1 MTAQAA
7 GPGTGEDARG
17 SRTVDG
23 HVVLAAAELADVALA
38 WPVRSTR
45 VLAHG
50 HVATFAEDEVVAPDS
65 STMHREYL
73 RHPGAVGVIALD
85 EHERVVLVRQYRHP
99 VRHRLVEPP
108 AGLLDHAGEDP
119 LVAAQ
124 RELAEE
130 VGLAAGRWDVL
141 VDLFSTPGIISEGI
155 RVFLARDLAPADRPD
170 GFTAEG
176 EEAEMDTV
184 WATLDDLLEAVLGGR
199 VHNPTLVS
207 GVLAAGVARVG
218 AYASLR
224 PGDAPWPARAALAAA
239 GLLPG

>member
-1 MTAQAA
+1 MTGSEDQGTDA
-7 GPGTGEDARG
+7 PG
-17 SRTVDG
+17 TVDG
-23 HVVLAAAELADVALA
+23 HPVLPAARLADVPLA

-45 VLAHG
+45 VLAEG
-50 HVATFAEDEVVAPDS
+50 HVATFIEDDVRTPDG
-65 STMHREYL
+65 STMRREYL
-73 RHPGAVGVIALD
+73 RHPGAVGIIALD
-85 EHERVVLVRQYRHP
+85 DAERAVLVRQYRHP
-99 VRHRLVEPP
+99 VRHRLTEPP

-155 RVFLARDLAPADRPD
+155 RVFLARDLSPADRPD

-176 EEAEMDTV
+176 EEADMDTV
-184 WATLDDLLEAVLGGR
+184 WASLEDLLAAVLDGR
-199 VHNPTLVS
+199 LHNPTLVT
-207 GVLAAGVARVG
+207 GVLAAGVARRDG
-218 AYASLR
+218 FTSLR
-224 PGDAPWPARAALAAA
+224 PGDAPWAARAALADA

>member
-1 MTAQAA
+1 MTPRAGADPGAA
-7 GPGTGEDARG
+7 
-17 SRTVDG
+17 TVDG
-23 HVVLAAAELADVALA
+23 HVVLAPAELADVPLA
-38 WPVRSTR
+38 WPVVSTR
-45 VLAHG
+45 VLAEG
-50 HVATFAEDEVVAPDS
+50 HVATFAEDEVTTPDG

-85 EHERVVLVRQYRHP
+85 DAERAVLVRQYRHP
-99 VRHRLVEPP
+99 VRHRLTEPP

-176 EEAEMDTV
+176 EEADMDTV
-184 WATLDDLLEAVLGGR
+184 WASLDDLLDAVLGGR
-199 VHNPTLVS
+199 LHNPTLVT
-207 GVLAAGVARVG
+207 GVLAAGVARARDG
-218 AYASLR
+218 FASLR
-224 PGDAPWPARAALAAA
+224 PGDAPWAARDSLAAA
-239 GLLPG
+239 GLLPD